1 MAKVTVKDKH
11 WRSLVKGISW
21 RITGT
26 VDTIIISWIVTRK
39 LSLAFTIGFI
49 EVFTKVGL
57 YYFHER
63 LWERVKIGRAYID
76 EEATKD
82 GAGI

>member
-1 MAKVTVKDKH
+1 MSAKVMVKDKH
-11 WRSLVKGISW
+11 WRSLVKGVSW

-26 VDTIIISWIVTRK
+26 IDTILISWLVTRK
-39 LSLAFTIGFI
+39 LSLAFSIGFI

-63 LWERVKIGRAYID
+63 IWENVSLGRKVID
-76 EEATKD
+76 YE
-82 GAGI
+82 I

>member
-11 WRSLVKGISW
+11 WRSLIKGISW

-26 VDTIIISWIVTRK
+26 IDTIVISWIVTRK
-39 LSLAFTIGFI
+39 LSLAFSIGFI
-49 EVFTKVGL
+49 EVFTKIGL

-63 LWERVKIGRAYID
+63 LWERIKIGRAYVDWI
-76 EEATKD
+76 TK
-82 GAGI
+82 

>member
-1 MAKVTVKDKH
+1 MATVTVRDKH

-21 RITGT
+21 RVTGT

-49 EVFTKVGL
+49 EVFTKVLL

-63 LWERVKIGRAYID
+63 LWERIKIGRTLID
-76 EEATKD
+76 YE
-82 GAGI
+82 I

>member
-1 MAKVTVKDKH
+1 MATVTVRDKH

-21 RITGT
+21 RVTGT

-49 EVFTKVGL
+49 EVFTKVLL

-63 LWERVKIGRAYID
+63 LWERVKIGRTLID
-76 EEATKD
+76 YE
-82 GAGI
+82 I

>member
-1 MAKVTVKDKH
+1 MGKVTVKDKH

-26 VDTIIISWIVTRK
+26 IDTIVISWLVTRK

-63 LWERVKIGRAYID
+63 IWENVKIGRSVID
-76 EEATKD
+76 YE
-82 GAGI
+82 I

>member
-1 MAKVTVKDKH
+1 MAKVIVKDKH

-39 LSLAFTIGFI
+39 LNLAFTIGFI
-49 EVFTKVGL
+49 EVFTKIAL

-63 LWERVKIGRAYID
+63 LWDRVKIGRSVID
-76 EEATKD
+76 YE
-82 GAGI
+82 I

>member
-1 MAKVTVKDKH
+1 MVKAIERDKH

-21 RITGT
+21 RMTGT

-39 LSLAFTIGFI
+39 LHLAFTIGFI
-49 EVFTKVGL
+49 ELFTKVIL

-63 LWERVKIGRAYID
+63 IWERVKIGRILIEYEI
-76 EEATKD
+76 
-82 GAGI
+82 